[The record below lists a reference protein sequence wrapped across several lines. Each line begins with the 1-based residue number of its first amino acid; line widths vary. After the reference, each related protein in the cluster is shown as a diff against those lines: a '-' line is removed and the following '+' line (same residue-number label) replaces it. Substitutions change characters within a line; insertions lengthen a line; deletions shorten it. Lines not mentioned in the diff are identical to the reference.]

1 MKMTRW
7 KRLLAGILCA
17 LMVLQVNIPMVSQAA
32 DAQTSETKAD
42 DIESAAVT
50 DVAPYSED
58 TQEVTEDGSFILSA
72 VTESQVL
79 IEPVKVD
86 YTKDQSVQEALASSG
101 YEFGGIQTGFVSSIQ
116 GVEGNFVIFFNDGD
130 YTLGRKPG
138 VIDNKVTVVAF
149 TENSELYSVNMAAM
163 IQRMGEYNAMTN
175 GVNAGL
181 AAFRYEKGGSQQ

>member
-116 GVEGNFVIFFNDGD
+116 GVEGNFVIFFND
-130 YTLGRKPG
+130 
-138 VIDNKVTVVAF
+138 
-149 TENSELYSVNMAAM
+149 
-163 IQRMGEYNAMTN
+163 
-175 GVNAGL
+175 
-181 AAFRYEKGGSQQ
+181 